1 LVGDG
6 LIANGPRHSQGG
18 IPLYHRGRAAGIEI
32 EGGEPVLTRGV
43 SQNPLLLSLAS
54 IVNQLAGGRAL
65 TRNLPQPHMALG
77 GVTQPMVLQSLRGS
91 AGIDINYDRLAAS
104 MSKFVIMTRV
114 SDIDAAY
121 KKKEFTN
128 KMTNS

>member
-1 LVGDG
+1 
-6 LIANGPRHSQGG
+6 
-18 IPLYHRGRAAGIEI
+18 
-32 EGGEPVLTRGV
+32 
-43 SQNPLLLSLAS
+43 
-54 IVNQLAGGRAL
+54 
-65 TRNLPQPHMALG
+65 MALG
-77 GVTQPMVLQSLRGS
+77 GITQPMMLQSLRGN

-104 MSKFVIMTRV
+104 MSNFLIMTRV

>member
-1 LVGDG
+1 
-6 LIANGPRHSQGG
+6 
-18 IPLYHRGRAAGIEI
+18 
-32 EGGEPVLTRGV
+32 
-43 SQNPLLLSLAS
+43 
-54 IVNQLAGGRAL
+54 
-65 TRNLPQPHMALG
+65 MALG
-77 GVTQPMVLQSLRGS
+77 GVTQPMMLQSLRGN

>member
-1 LVGDG
+1 
-6 LIANGPRHSQGG
+6 
-18 IPLYHRGRAAGIEI
+18 
-32 EGGEPVLTRGV
+32 
-43 SQNPLLLSLAS
+43 
-54 IVNQLAGGRAL
+54 
-65 TRNLPQPHMALG
+65 MALG
-77 GVTQPMVLQSLRGS
+77 GVTQPMVLQSLRGN

-104 MSKFVIMTRV
+104 MSKFVLMTRV

>member
-1 LVGDG
+1 
-6 LIANGPRHSQGG
+6 
-18 IPLYHRGRAAGIEI
+18 
-32 EGGEPVLTRGV
+32 
-43 SQNPLLLSLAS
+43 
-54 IVNQLAGGRAL
+54 
-65 TRNLPQPHMALG
+65 M
-77 GVTQPMVLQSLRGS
+77 MLQSLRGN

>member
-1 LVGDG
+1 
-6 LIANGPRHSQGG
+6 
-18 IPLYHRGRAAGIEI
+18 
-32 EGGEPVLTRGV
+32 
-43 SQNPLLLSLAS
+43 
-54 IVNQLAGGRAL
+54 
-65 TRNLPQPHMALG
+65 MALG
-77 GVTQPMVLQSLRGS
+77 GVTQPMMLQSLRGN

-104 MSKFVIMTRV
+104 MSKLVIMTRV

>member
-1 LVGDG
+1 
-6 LIANGPRHSQGG
+6 
-18 IPLYHRGRAAGIEI
+18 
-32 EGGEPVLTRGV
+32 
-43 SQNPLLLSLAS
+43 
-54 IVNQLAGGRAL
+54 
-65 TRNLPQPHMALG
+65 MALG
-77 GVTQPMVLQSLRGS
+77 GITQPMMLQSLRGN

-104 MSKFVIMTRV
+104 MSKFLIMTRV